1 MEQLLSM
8 SKIFSEKIFRIPDYQ
23 RGYAWTLKEVK
34 DFWGDLCRLENKKN
48 HYVGVLTLEPA
59 KEEDYKKWIDDLW
72 IIDAKRYI
80 PFYVVD
86 GQQRLTTSIILI
98 YVICHAFIFLFS
110 GESYTHDDQNG
121 CQQHDAY
128 HFGDGGGICHIA
140 SRSIDGVTR
149 SDYMSYFV

>member
-98 YVICHAFIFLFS
+98 YVICQIM
-110 GESYTHDDQNG
+110 Q
-121 CQQHDAY
+121 
-128 HFGDGGGICHIA
+128 
-140 SRSIDGVTR
+140 
-149 SDYMSYFV
+149 

>member
-59 KEEDYKKWIDDLW
+59 KEEDYKSGLM
-72 IIDAKRYI
+72 
-80 PFYVVD
+80 
-86 GQQRLTTSIILI
+86 
-98 YVICHAFIFLFS
+98 ICGLLMRNDTYLF
-110 GESYTHDDQNG
+110 
-121 CQQHDAY
+121 
-128 HFGDGGGICHIA
+128 
-140 SRSIDGVTR
+140 
-149 SDYMSYFV
+149 M